1 MIYAGE
7 HAVAPETLNG
17 AYLLLGR
24 SMIGRDI
31 ELPLFAD
38 NDRQAGCQALRQVIR
53 SLLEEITDPSV
64 PFMPTGDAKRQCP
77 DCDFRYIC
85 GTQWIVSKR

>member
-7 HAVAPETLNG
+7 KSVAPETLNG

-24 SMIGRDI
+24 SVIGRDI

-38 NDRQAGCQALRQVIR
+38 GDRKEGCEALRQVIR
-53 SLLEEITDPSV
+53 SLLQEITDPSV
-64 PFMPTGDAKRQCP
+64 PFMSSEETKQQCP